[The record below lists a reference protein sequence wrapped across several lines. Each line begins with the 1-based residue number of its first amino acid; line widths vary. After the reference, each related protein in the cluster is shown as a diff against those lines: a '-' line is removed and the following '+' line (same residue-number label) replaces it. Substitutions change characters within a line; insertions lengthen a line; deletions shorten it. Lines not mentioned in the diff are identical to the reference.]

1 MILEGIVTTR
11 NADGS
16 ANIAP
21 MGPKVRLADDGSPQ
35 FDRFLLRPFKS
46 SLTFQN
52 IARERCGV
60 LHVTDDVL
68 LITKAAVLASFEP
81 PALRPADKVAGGILV
96 DCCRFYEFVVDE
108 FDDALERSS
117 IEARVVHEGVVRDFF
132 GLNRAKHAVVEA
144 AILAT
149 RRHLIPAGDLR
160 ADFERL
166 RPLIE
171 KTGGPKEHEAFA
183 LLEAFVNE
191 ASVAEA
197 DR

>member
-11 NADGS
+11 NPDGS

-21 MGPKVRLADDGSPQ
+21 MGPKVLLASDGSPR

-68 LITKAAVLASFEP
+68 LIARAAVPRTFSP
-81 PALRPADKVAGGILV
+81 PALRPAENVRGDILA
-96 DCCRFYEFVVDE
+96 DCCRFYEFIVEE
-108 FDDALERSS
+108 FDDSAERSS
-117 IEARVVHEGVVRDFF
+117 IEVRVVREGRVRDFF

-149 RRHLIPAGDLR
+149 RKHLLPPDELR
-160 ADFERL
+160 DDFERL
-166 RPLIE
+166 RPLVE
-171 KTGGPKEHEAFA
+171 KTGGPQEHEAFA
-183 LLEAFVNE
+183 LLERYIAKD
-191 ASVAEA
+191 AEA
-197 DR
+197 AP